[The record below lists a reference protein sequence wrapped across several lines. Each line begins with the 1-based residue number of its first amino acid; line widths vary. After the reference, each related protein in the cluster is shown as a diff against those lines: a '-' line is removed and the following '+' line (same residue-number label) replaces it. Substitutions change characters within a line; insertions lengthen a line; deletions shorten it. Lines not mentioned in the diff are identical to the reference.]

1 MSSRKTTIIGASA
14 VIIVLAV
21 ILITGRKSINVV
33 NGVNGYSDENSIYNQ
48 ANLILG
54 EEQVYGGA
62 GKIITEVANDGQI
75 YNVAFNVTRRSL
87 IWHAPSRDVYIIN
100 RTAYQE

>member
-1 MSSRKTTIIGASA
+1 MSSRKTTIIAAGV

-48 ANLILG
+48 ANLYTWRG
-54 EEQVYGGA
+54 TG
-62 GKIITEVANDGQI
+62 
-75 YNVAFNVTRRSL
+75 
-87 IWHAPSRDVYIIN
+87 IWWGW
-100 RTAYQE
+100 